1 MRDINDNYTI
11 QIYKESQ
18 NQNQNQSKK
27 LMVSHVTVFYHYKIY
42 TMQVLRTE
50 STMANVTD

>member
-18 NQNQNQSKK
+18 NHNQNQSKK

>member
-1 MRDINDNYTI
+1 MRDINDTYTI
-11 QIYKESQ
+11 QIYKDSQ
-18 NQNQNQSKK
+18 NQNQDQSKK
-27 LMVSHVTVFYHYKIY
+27 LMLSHLKVFYHYKIY